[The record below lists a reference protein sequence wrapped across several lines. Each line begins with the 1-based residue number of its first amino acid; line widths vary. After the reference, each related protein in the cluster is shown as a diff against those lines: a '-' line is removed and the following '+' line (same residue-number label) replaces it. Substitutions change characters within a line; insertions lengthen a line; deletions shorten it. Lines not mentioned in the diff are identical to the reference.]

1 MKLGAEPKK
10 VAMLAG
16 LSLAGAYLFYTN
28 VLSQPGAPM
37 PEPVSKTAS
46 IPPKATPAAPSTA
59 PSAAVPSVAVP
70 AAADR
75 VPASSA
81 KRDPRGRRGGGIQE
95 FRPSLKPKRPE
106 DRPDPTTIDP
116 TLRLD
121 LLAKVQAIEHAGGGR
136 NLFQFSAPPAPP
148 APKLPDVK
156 IVPKTPAQIAQEKIQ
171 EAARTATTPAKPAA
185 APINLKFYG
194 YSTLRREGRKRAF
207 FLDGDEILVAE
218 EGEVVK
224 KRYRIVRI
232 GLNSVVMEDVDS
244 KAQQTLPMLEET
256 G

>member
-10 VAMLAG
+10 IAFLAG
-16 LSLAGAYLFYTN
+16 LSLAGAYLFYVN
-28 VLSQPGAPM
+28 VLSQPGAPA
-37 PEPVSKTAS
+37 PEPPRKTATS
-46 IPPKATPAAPSTA
+46 APTAAPTAPAPKAQSAPRTAVST
-59 PSAAVPSVAVP
+59 
-70 AAADR
+70 
-75 VPASSA
+75 A
-81 KRDPRGRRGGGIQE
+81 KRDPSGRRGGGIQE

-121 LLAKVQAIEHAGGGR
+121 LLAKVQGIEHAGSSR

-171 EAARTATTPAKPAA
+171 EAAKTSAAAAVKPPP

-207 FLDGDEILVAE
+207 FLDGDDILVAE
-218 EGEVVK
+218 EGEIVK
-224 KRYRIVRI
+224 KRYKVIRI

-244 KAQQTLPMLEET
+244 KVQQTLAMLEEA

>member
-1 MKLGAEPKK
+1 MAMKLGAEPKK
-10 VAMLAG
+10 VALLAG
-16 LSLAGAYLFYTN
+16 LSLAGAYLFYVN
-28 VLSQPGAPM
+28 VLSQPGATA
-37 PEPVSKTAS
+37 PEPPGKTA
-46 IPPKATPAAPSTA
+46 T
-59 PSAAVPSVAVP
+59 SAP
-70 AAADR
+70 AAAPTAAAPTA
-75 VPASSA
+75 PAPKTQSAPRISVSTA
-81 KRDPRGRRGGGIQE
+81 KRDPNGRRGGGIQE

-121 LLAKVQAIEHAGGGR
+121 LLAKVQGIEHAGSTR

-156 IVPKTPAQIAQEKIQ
+156 IVPKTPAQIAEEKIQ
-171 EAARTATTPAKPAA
+171 EAAKTSAA
-185 APINLKFYG
+185 AAAVKPPPAPISLKFYG

-207 FLDGDEILVAE
+207 FLDGDDILVAE

-224 KRYRIVRI
+224 KRYKVIRI

-244 KAQQTLPMLEET
+244 KVQQTLAMLEEA

>member
-10 VAMLAG
+10 VALLAG
-16 LSLAGAYLFYTN
+16 LSLAGAYLFYVN
-28 VLSQPGAPM
+28 VLSQPGATA
-37 PEPVSKTAS
+37 PEPPRKTA
-46 IPPKATPAAPSTA
+46 T
-59 PSAAVPSVAVP
+59 SAP
-70 AAADR
+70 AAAPT
-75 VPASSA
+75 VPVPKTQPAPRIAVSSA
-81 KRDPRGRRGGGIQE
+81 KRDPSGRRGGGIQE

-121 LLAKVQAIEHAGGGR
+121 LLAKVQGIEHAGSTR

-156 IVPKTPAQIAQEKIQ
+156 IVPKTPAQIAEEKIQ
-171 EAARTATTPAKPAA
+171 EAAKTAA
-185 APINLKFYG
+185 AAAVKPPPAPISLKFYG

-207 FLDGDEILVAE
+207 FLDGDDILVAE

-224 KRYRIVRI
+224 KRYKVIRI

-244 KAQQTLPMLEET
+244 KVQQTLAMLEEA